1 MNKVTRNTN
10 EAKLISLVNQ
20 ISNYS
25 ADLDY
30 QLKDWDYYSAG
41 KTIKEMQYIINSIN
55 SYLGEAN

>member
-1 MNKVTRNTN
+1 MNKVIRNTN
-10 EAKLISLVNQ
+10 EDKLISLVNQ

-25 ADLDY
+25 LDLDY